1 MEISYDET
9 KRLAILAER
18 GLDIARA
25 AQVFSGFHLT
35 RFDAKHSDVEDRYI
49 TVGTIGE
56 TVVLMVWTQRGEE
69 RRVVT
74 MWKANER
81 ERILLRTEFERGG

>member
-1 MEISYDET
+1 MKISYDET
-9 KRLAILAER
+9 KRLAILADR
-18 GLDIARA
+18 NLDIADA
-25 AQVFSGFHLT
+25 AQVFSSFHLT
-35 RFDAKHSDVEDRYI
+35 RLDAKHSDVEDRYI

-69 RRVVT
+69 RRIVT

-81 ERILLRTEFERGG
+81 ERVFFSNGRKLGG